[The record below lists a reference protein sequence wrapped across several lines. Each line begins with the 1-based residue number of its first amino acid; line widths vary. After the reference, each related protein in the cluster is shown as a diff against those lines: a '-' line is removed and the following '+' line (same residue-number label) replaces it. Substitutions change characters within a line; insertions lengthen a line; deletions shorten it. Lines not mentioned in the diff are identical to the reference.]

1 MQLTSNLWHLC
12 KLFWGPIVYFF
23 FQENTTDSVQ
33 VVGAEF
39 MDVISIKS
47 TDGSGTCSF
56 IAQKINVYCHL
67 FNKEKYDADL
77 KYFIK
82 SLLIGIKHFG

>member
-1 MQLTSNLWHLC
+1 MLLYNTANFQPLAFVQIILGTNSLL
-12 KLFWGPIVYFF
+12 F

-47 TDGSGTCSF
+47 TDGSGTCSSV
-56 IAQKINVYCHL
+56 ARDRKHKKINVYCS
-67 FNKEKYDADL
+67 
-77 KYFIK
+77 FINQRK
-82 SLLIGIKHFG
+82 I

>member
-1 MQLTSNLWHLC
+1 MMLQYNAANFQPLAFMQIILGTDSLL
-12 KLFWGPIVYFF
+12 F

-56 IAQKINVYCHL
+56 IAQKINIYL
-67 FNKEKYDADL
+67 
-77 KYFIK
+77 
-82 SLLIGIKHFG
+82 

>member
-1 MQLTSNLWHLC
+1 MMLPYNTANFQPLAFMQIILVTDIF
-12 KLFWGPIVYFF
+12 LFFL
-23 FQENTTDSVQ
+23 QENTTDSVQ

-56 IAQKINVYCHL
+56 VAL
-67 FNKEKYDADL
+67 DR
-77 KYFIK
+77 
-82 SLLIGIKHFG
+82 KHKK

>member
-1 MQLTSNLWHLC
+1 MMLLYNTANFQPLAFMQIILATDSLL
-12 KLFWGPIVYFF
+12 F

-56 IAQKINVYCHL
+56 VAP
-67 FNKEKYDADL
+67 DR
-77 KYFIK
+77 
-82 SLLIGIKHFG
+82 KHKK